1 MSVKHCLLLG
11 TALLLSACASQS
23 AIDETNDIASQF
35 CLTNSNPQSDARQLL
50 LSPSLARLLEETQI
64 RTSGF
69 PFENETR
76 VTTTTTTTI
85 ADASL
90 QPPVQ
95 TTTTTNAEPAPAVE
109 TAPGPICK
117 PGRMFTV
124 NGVRYAEIRH
134 GMSDGSADWIDRL
147 VLKNIN
153 GRWMIDDILFA
164 PDYRRGMRETLIRTE

>member
-69 PFENETR
+69 PFENEKV
-76 VTTTTTTTI
+76 VTTTTSTVV
-85 ADASL
+85 ADDSL

-95 TTTTTNAEPAPAVE
+95 TTTTTTE
-109 TAPGPICK
+109 TVPVIETTPGPICK

-134 GMSDGSADWIDRL
+134 GMSDGSADWTDRL
-147 VLKNIN
+147 VLKNIK
-153 GRWMIDDILFA
+153 GKWMIDDILFA

>member
-11 TALLLSACASQS
+11 TALLLSACATQS

-35 CLTNSNPQSDARQLL
+35 CLTNSNPQSEARQLL
-50 LSPSLARLLEETQI
+50 LSPSLARLLEDAQI
-64 RTSGF
+64 RAGGF
-69 PFENETR
+69 PFENET
-76 VTTTTTTTI
+76 VTTTTSAVVT
-85 ADASL
+85 DDSL

-95 TTTTTNAEPAPAVE
+95 TVTTTAETIPVVE
-109 TAPGPICK
+109 TTPGPICR

-134 GMSDGSADWIDRL
+134 GMNDGSAEWTDRL

-153 GRWMIDDILFA
+153 GKWMIDDILFA